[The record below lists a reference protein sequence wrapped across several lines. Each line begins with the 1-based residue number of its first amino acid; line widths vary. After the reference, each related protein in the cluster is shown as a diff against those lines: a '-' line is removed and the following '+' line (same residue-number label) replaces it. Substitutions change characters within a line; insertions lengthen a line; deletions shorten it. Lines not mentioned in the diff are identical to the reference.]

1 LKIYLTAFNER
12 SQMMIY
18 YRIKGK
24 TVLSKIPRD
33 SHEVISEDDAKNTS
47 GIIYT
52 LTNMDPR
59 KSRKSFCVT
68 HPSLL
73 FLEKEGLEL
82 LKNPNPIFDDIP
94 QWVIDK
100 INNRQV
106 KCINAT
112 FPNWEEVLTEDLP
125 SKWRINIIGLGDV
138 GGNLA
143 AGLRLAAGDHVSRVG
158 IYDIDKN
165 RIKRW
170 KYEAGQ
176 TLSPSED
183 LSHPEIYP
191 LTEEE
196 LFDCDMFVFCISVGV
211 PEVGKEP
218 EDVRIAQFEGNAAV
232 LKQYSKIARDK
243 NFKGLFI
250 VMSDPVDLLSQI
262 AYNFSNMD
270 EEGNMD
276 FKGMAPEQ
284 IRAYG
289 LGVMHGRAA
298 YFADE
303 KGAPQYYKEG
313 RCFGPHGEGVV
324 VADSIENYNEQLS
337 DYLTI
342 RTKNANL
349 DVRTFGFKPYIAPAF
364 SSGVFSFIET
374 FKGNWHYSAT
384 SIGGVFMGS
393 RNKLLPS
400 GMELETY
407 DFPEK
412 LYAKLK
418 NTYDYLSDW
427 YEKPIFHK

>member
-1 LKIYLTAFNER
+1 
-12 SQMMIY
+12 MIY
-18 YRIKGK
+18 YRINGK

-33 SHEVISEDDAKNTS
+33 HYEIITEEEAKNTP
-47 GIIYT
+47 GVIYSI
-52 LTNMDPR
+52 TNMDPR
-59 KSRKSFCVT
+59 KSRRSFSVT
-68 HPSLL
+68 NPSLL
-73 FLEKEGLEL
+73 FLEREGLEL
-82 LKNPNPIFDDIP
+82 LKKKEYSTEGLP
-94 QWVIDK
+94 QWILEKID
-100 INNRQV
+100 NREV

-112 FPNWEEVLTEDLP
+112 FPTWEEVLTEVQP
-125 SKWRINIIGLGDV
+125 QKWRINIIGLGDV

-143 AGLRLAAGDHVSRVG
+143 AGLRLAAGEYVSRVG
-158 IYDIDKN
+158 IYDIDEN

-176 TLSPSED
+176 TLSPD
-183 LSHPEIYP
+183 DNLFHPEIYP
-191 LTEEE
+191 LTKDE

-218 EDVRIAQFEGNAAV
+218 EDVRIAQFEGNAKV
-232 LKQYSKIARDK
+232 LKEYSKTARDQ

-298 YFADE
+298 YFAE
-303 KGAPQYYKEG
+303 ENGANEYFKEG

-324 VADSIENYNEQLS
+324 VANSIDNYKEELS
-337 DYLTI
+337 DYLTV

-384 SIGGVFMGS
+384 SFGGVFMGS
-393 RNKLLPS
+393 RNKFLPS
-400 GMELETY
+400 GVELETY
-407 DFPEK
+407 DFPEALYKK
-412 LYAKLK
+412 LQ
-418 NTYDYLSDW
+418 NTYDYLADW
-427 YEKPIFHK
+427 YTKPIFHK

>member
-1 LKIYLTAFNER
+1 
-12 SQMMIY
+12 MIY
-18 YRIKGK
+18 YRINGK

-33 SHEVISEDDAKNTS
+33 SHEVITEEEAKNTS
-47 GIIYT
+47 GIIYS

-59 KSRKSFCVT
+59 KSRRSFCVT
-68 HPSLL
+68 NPSQL
-73 FLEKEGLEL
+73 FLEREGLEL
-82 LKNPNPIFDDIP
+82 LKKPTESINHFP
-94 QWVIDK
+94 QWLNKK
-100 INNRQV
+100 IEDRQV

-112 FPNWEEVLTEDLP
+112 FPNWEEVLNESQP

-143 AGLRLAAGDHVSRVG
+143 AGLRLAAGEYVSRVG

-176 TLSPSED
+176 TLSPSEGIK
-183 LSHPEIYP
+183 HPEIYP
-191 LTEEE
+191 LTEQE

-218 EDVRIAQFEGNAAV
+218 EDVRIAQFEGNAEV
-232 LKQYSKIARDK
+232 LKQYSRVARDK

-250 VMSDPVDLLSQI
+250 IMSDPVDLLSQI

-270 EEGNMD
+270 ENGNID
-276 FKGMAPEQ
+276 FKGLAPEQ

-303 KGAPQYYKEG
+303 KDAPQYYREG

-324 VADSIENYNEQLS
+324 VADSIENYNEELS
-337 DYLTI
+337 DYLTV

-374 FKGNWHYSAT
+374 FKGEWHYSAT
-384 SIGGVFMGS
+384 SIGGIFMGS

-400 GMELETY
+400 GVELETY
-407 DFPEK
+407 DFPKVLYKK
-412 LYAKLK
+412 LQ

-427 YEKPIFHK
+427 YKDPIFYK

>member
-1 LKIYLTAFNER
+1 
-12 SQMMIY
+12 MIY
-18 YRIKGK
+18 YRINGK

-33 SHEVISEDDAKNTS
+33 SYETITEEEAKNS
-47 GIIYT
+47 QGVIYS
-52 LTNMDPR
+52 LTNIDPR
-59 KSRKSFCVT
+59 RSRRSFCVT

-82 LKNPNPIFDDIP
+82 LKKSEAFLGSLPKWLIE
-94 QWVIDK
+94 K
-100 INNRQV
+100 INHREV

-112 FPNWEEVLTEDLP
+112 FPNWEEVLKEEFPT
-125 SKWRINIIGLGDV
+125 KWRINIIGLGDV

-143 AGLRLAAGDHVSRVG
+143 AGLRLVAGDFVSRIG

-176 TLSPSED
+176 TLSPAD
-183 LSHPEIYP
+183 NLFHPEIYS

-218 EDVRIAQFEGNAAV
+218 EDVRIAQFEGNAKV
-232 LKQYSKIARDK
+232 LKAYSKQARNK

-270 EEGNMD
+270 ENGHMD
-276 FKGMAPEQ
+276 FKGLSPEQ

-298 YFADE
+298 YFAEE
-303 KGAPQYYKEG
+303 KGAHQYLKEG
-313 RCFGPHGEGVV
+313 RCFGPHGEGVI
-324 VADSIENYNEQLS
+324 VADSIENYNEELS

-384 SIGGVFMGS
+384 SVGGVFMGS
-393 RNKLLPS
+393 RNRLLSS
-400 GMELETY
+400 GIELETY
-407 DFPEK
+407 DFPENLYKK
-412 LYAKLK
+412 LQD
-418 NTYDYLSDW
+418 TYNYLSDW
-427 YEKPIFHK
+427 YDKPIFHNSL

>member
-1 LKIYLTAFNER
+1 
-12 SQMMIY
+12 MIY

-33 SHEVISEDDAKNTS
+33 SYEVISEEEAKSTT
-47 GIIYT
+47 GIIYS
-52 LTNMDPR
+52 LTNMDPK
-59 KSRKSFCVT
+59 KSRKSLCVS

-73 FLEKEGLEL
+73 FPEKEGLEL
-82 LKNPNPIFDDIP
+82 LRKPEKFTGELPD
-94 QWVIDK
+94 WLMKK
-100 INNRQV
+100 IEQREV

-112 FPNWEEVLTEDLP
+112 FPDWEEVLTSTQP
-125 SKWRINIIGLGDV
+125 SKWRINILGLGDV

-143 AGLRLAAGDHVSRVG
+143 AGLRLAAGEYVSRVG

-165 RIKRW
+165 KIKRW

-176 TLSPSED
+176 TLSPSES
-183 LSHPEIYP
+183 LKHPEIYP

-218 EDVRIAQFEGNAAV
+218 EDVRIFQFEGNAKV
-232 LKQYSKIARDK
+232 LKEYARFARNK

-250 VMSDPVDLLSQI
+250 IMSDPVDLLSQI

-270 EEGNMD
+270 EEGHMD
-276 FKGMAPEQ
+276 FRGMAPEQ

-298 YFADE
+298 YFSDE
-303 KGAPQYYKEG
+303 KGAPQYLKEG

-324 VADSIENYNEQLS
+324 VADSIENYNEELS
-337 DYLTI
+337 DYLTL

-349 DVRTFGFKPYIAPAF
+349 DVRTFGFKPYVAPAF

-374 FKGNWHYSAT
+374 FKGEWHYSAT
-384 SIGGVFMGS
+384 SIGGIFMGS

-400 GMELETY
+400 GVELETY
-407 DFPEK
+407 DFPKALYGK
-412 LYAKLK
+412 LQ

>member
-1 LKIYLTAFNER
+1 
-12 SQMMIY
+12 MIY
-18 YRIKGK
+18 YKINGK

-33 SHEVISEDDAKNTS
+33 SYKIISEEEAKSTD
-47 GIIYT
+47 GIIYS

-59 KSRKSFCVT
+59 KSRRSFSVT

-82 LKNPNPIFDDIP
+82 LKSPKASTETIPN
-94 QWVIDK
+94 WLEHK
-100 INNRQV
+100 INNREV

-112 FPNWEEVLTEDLP
+112 FPDWEEVLTETLP

-143 AGLRLAAGDHVSRVG
+143 AGLRLAAGDYVSRIG

-165 RIKRW
+165 KIKRW
-170 KYEAGQ
+170 HYEAGQ
-176 TLSPSED
+176 TLSPSESV
-183 LSHPEIYP
+183 SHPEIYI
-191 LTEEE
+191 LKEEE
-196 LFDCDMFVFCISVGV
+196 FFDCDMFVFCISVGV

-218 EDVRIAQFEGNAAV
+218 EDVRIAQFEGNAEV
-232 LKQYSKIARDK
+232 LKHYSKMARNK

-262 AYNFSNMD
+262 AFNFSNMD
-270 EEGNMD
+270 DDGNMD
-276 FKGMAPEQ
+276 FKGLTPDQ

-298 YFADE
+298 YFSEE
-303 KGAPQYYKEG
+303 KAAHQYIKEG

-324 VADSIENYNEQLS
+324 VADSIQNYNEALS
-337 DYLTI
+337 DYLTV

-374 FKGNWHYSAT
+374 IKGEWQYSAT
-384 SIGGVFMGS
+384 SIGGVFMGC
-393 RNKLLPS
+393 RNKSLPS
-400 GMELETY
+400 GIELETY
-407 DFPEK
+407 DFPEALYKK
-412 LYAKLK
+412 LQT
-418 NTYDYLSDW
+418 TYDYLANW
-427 YEKPIFHK
+427 YEKPIFRK